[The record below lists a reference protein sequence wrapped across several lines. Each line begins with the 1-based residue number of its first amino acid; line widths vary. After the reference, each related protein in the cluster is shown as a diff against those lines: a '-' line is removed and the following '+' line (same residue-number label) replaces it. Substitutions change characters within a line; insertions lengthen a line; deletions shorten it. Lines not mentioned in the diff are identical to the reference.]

1 MYISIYLLSTSI
13 EVKITKVY
21 SFGSH
26 NFSSENILQRFVHS
40 QKEHMCSITSAGWI
54 LMAKNLK
61 EPKCLSTKS

>member
-26 NFSSENILQRFVHS
+26 NFSSENILQRFLHS
-40 QKEHMCSITSAGWI
+40 QKELMCTITSAAWI
-54 LMAKNLK
+54 VMAKNLK
-61 EPKCLSTKS
+61 EPKCSSTKS